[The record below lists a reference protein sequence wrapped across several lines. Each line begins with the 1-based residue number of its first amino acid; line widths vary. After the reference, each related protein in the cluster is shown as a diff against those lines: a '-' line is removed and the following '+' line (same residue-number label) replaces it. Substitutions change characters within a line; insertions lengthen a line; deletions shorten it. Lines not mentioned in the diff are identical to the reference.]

1 METVLKAQTRD
12 GRGKGDARKLRAQ
25 GMVPGVLYGH
35 GVEPVAIS
43 LSSKDLLHFFHANH
57 GAATV
62 VDLEV
67 DGKKHM
73 AIPREIQQDH
83 LHGRYVHIDFLAV
96 RRDEKVKM
104 SVEIH
109 EVGEAPGVKTGGVIE
124 HHLRDVEIECL
135 PGDVPEQITADVG
148 SLELGDMLRL
158 GDIPAPSG
166 VTFLTD
172 PETPVISVVTPAAL
186 RTEAD
191 LLLPGE
197 EAPEAAAEG
206 VEEPAAEG
214 EGGAE
219 AGEEPAPEAES

>member
-1 METVLKAQTRD
+1 METVLKATARD
-12 GRGKGDARKLRAQ
+12 GRGKGAARRLRAD
-25 GMVPGVLYGH
+25 GLVPGVLYGH
-35 GVEPVAIS
+35 GLEPIS
-43 LSSKDLLHFFHANH
+43 ISMSSQDLLHFFHATH

-67 DGKKHM
+67 DGKTHL
-73 AIPREIQQDH
+73 AIPREIQRDH

-109 EVGEAPGVKTGGVIE
+109 ETGEAPGVKTGGVIE

-135 PGDVPEQITADVG
+135 PGDVPEQILADV
-148 SLELGDMLRL
+148 SALELGDMLRI
-158 GDIPAPSG
+158 GDITPPTG

-172 PETPVISVVTPAAL
+172 ADTPVSSVVTPAAL

-197 EAPEAAAEG
+197 EEVEPEAAA
-206 VEEPAAEG
+206 VEEGEAPAAE
-214 EGGAE
+214 EEAPPAE
-219 AGEEPAPEAES
+219 EAE